1 MNNNNSNQSEGG
13 KEDLNELTKSL
24 KVMKSLSTHLSFCCL
39 NRKIIGTELVLIG
52 LDDSWF
58 CRARQKS

>member
-24 KVMKSLSTHLSFCCL
+24 KVMKSLSILSFCCS
-39 NRKIIGTELVLIG
+39 KSKDHWHLVG
-52 LDDSWF
+52 AYWS
-58 CRARQKS
+58 